1 MERYAESNEYT
12 EHYEAVKEQISRIPY
27 QFPKLE
33 ISEELNDIHSL
44 QEEYFQIR
52 DYKSYQKISAPH
64 DRLIKLTIGR

>member
-52 DYKSYQKISAPH
+52 DYKSYQKISAPM
-64 DRLIKLTIGR
+64 IA